1 MTTQINIIEDERNTT
16 YVFETVDLCT
26 IELPCGKYRVR
37 RLVKNG
43 HIFSV
48 EVERQRKNGKTV
60 WANLCSHAHRH
71 RFALAAHFATTK
83 VWA

>member
-16 YVFETVDLCT
+16 YALQAVDLCI

-37 RLVKNG
+37 RFVEDG
-43 HIFSV
+43 YICSV